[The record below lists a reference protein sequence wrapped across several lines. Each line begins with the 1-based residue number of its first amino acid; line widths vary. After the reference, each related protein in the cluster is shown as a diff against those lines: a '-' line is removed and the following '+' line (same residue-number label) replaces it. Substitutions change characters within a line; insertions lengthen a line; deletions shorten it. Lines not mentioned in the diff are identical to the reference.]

1 MKKIFIKTKSFI
13 LKCKRVWYVLR
24 KPTRKEFETIAKVSA
39 VGILIL
45 GFIGFLISLVMK
57 IFLGQG

>member
-1 MKKIFIKTKSFI
+1 MKKIFTKTKSFI

-57 IFLGQG
+57 MIFG